1 MRTMNRERGMTAIG
15 WLIVLLLIAFFA
27 LLGMK
32 IGPIYLENY
41 TIKTVVASLK
51 QEPLITQKSASQ
63 VKSMVM
69 RRLDINGVYDI
80 KSDHVSV
87 KKTPGVLTVEIRY
100 KVQKPLIGNLDV
112 VATFAEKVEL
122 VSN

>member
-1 MRTMNRERGMTAIG
+1 MRTMKRERGMTAIG

-63 VKSMVM
+63 VKTMVM

-87 KKTPGVLTVEIRY
+87 KKTPGVTTVEIRY

-112 VATFAEKVEL
+112 IATFAEKVEL